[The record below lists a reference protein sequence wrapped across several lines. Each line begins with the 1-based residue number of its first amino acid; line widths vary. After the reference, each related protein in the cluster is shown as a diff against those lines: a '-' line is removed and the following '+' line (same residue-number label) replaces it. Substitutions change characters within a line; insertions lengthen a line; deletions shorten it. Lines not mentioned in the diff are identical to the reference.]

1 MEKKR
6 ISKTFYYDTKGDLK
20 LHTYMFKTL
29 YRSNEKRLPKK
40 LKKAYKKLS
49 QGEKQMRRK
58 MKFLSS
64 MRNRDLV
71 HYWNSDPY
79 LTLQEVGDEFDITR
93 ERVRQLLEKA
103 KVYGLEVLP
112 RASRSK
118 LKKKAEIEKVAPEI
132 KYALENLYGTPGFH
146 VWLKAFRKK
155 SRPVQNKFLRSVLI
169 KCWQNNILDPLDY
182 VEFKLR
188 PKVRHFE
195 VIKLVNKGYTL
206 DRVAKKINRSK
217 PLVCNI
223 LREARALG
231 LHPKTTGIRLN
242 QVHAVS
248 LDKDVI
254 NKRLDLIRD
263 YMKEGK
269 NISEIEKLLLNG
281 SLRHFISRHYHLP
294 RCEKNRS
301 YKLA

>member
-1 MEKKR
+1 MEKKK
-6 ISKTFYYDTKGDLK
+6 ISKTFYYDTKADLK
-20 LHTYMFKTL
+20 LHTYMFRTL
-29 YRSNEKRLPKK
+29 YRSNERRLPKK
-40 LKKAYKKLS
+40 LKRSYKKLS
-49 QGEKQMRRK
+49 QQEKEMRRK

-64 MRNRDLV
+64 MRNKDLI
-71 HYWNSDPY
+71 HYWNSNPY
-79 LTLQEVGDEFDITR
+79 LTLREAGTEFDITR
-93 ERVRQLLEKA
+93 ERVRQLLKKA

-112 RASRSK
+112 RASRSE
-118 LKKKAEIEKVAPEI
+118 LKKKADIEKVASEI
-132 KYALENLYGTPGFH
+132 EYALKNLYGNPTFFI
-146 VWLKAFRKK
+146 WAKAFRKK
-155 SRPVQNKFLRSVLI
+155 ATPIQSKFLRTILI

-188 PKVRHFE
+188 PKDRHFE

-206 DRVAKKINRSK
+206 NRVAKKINRSK

-231 LHPKTTGIRLN
+231 IHPKTTGTRLN

-254 NKRLDLIRD
+254 NKRLNLIRD
-263 YMKEGK
+263 HMKEGK
-269 NISEIEKLLLNG
+269 TISDIERLLLNG

-294 RCEKNRS
+294 RWEENRS